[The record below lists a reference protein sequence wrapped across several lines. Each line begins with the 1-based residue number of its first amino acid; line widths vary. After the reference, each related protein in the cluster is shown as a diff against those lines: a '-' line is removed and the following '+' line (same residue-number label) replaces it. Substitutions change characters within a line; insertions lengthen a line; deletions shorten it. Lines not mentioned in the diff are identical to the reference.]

1 MKAIKGGLISEDFLF
16 GLTNPKLF
24 NLQSEKVGYS
34 SDLKKNEDGTKL
46 KIPFEIKP
54 PLPISIE

>member
-1 MKAIKGGLISEDFLF
+1 MNEI
-16 GLTNPKLF
+16 TNPKPF

-34 SDLKKNEDGTKL
+34 IDLIFFLNEDGTKL